1 MKKDEYVFDF
11 EEPSGQDGE
20 KGKSRENDDVDHAD
34 ASLLPVDDVQ
44 TGQNPQN
51 NPKKGKKIGAVL
63 LAVGIGVGCF
73 CAGFGVYPLLMD
85 SEIRSLLKIKN
96 IIQEKYYWEI
106 TDEEFYSA
114 LFAAVNEDVLDD
126 YSAYMTEEEFSANQT
141 EAAGTRT
148 GIGVT
153 FQVVSEDDAQSTFL
167 YFVCGN
173 SPAEKAG
180 LQRGDEIVAVGLQ
193 ESDMIALTSYQQLK
207 TFLESQSQGAPFY
220 LTYSRGG
227 TEQTV
232 QLSREVF
239 EENYVYYRTGSNSY
253 AFGGQDATELEET
266 QQPLTGLP
274 EDTAYIRL
282 TKFNGKASAQFSSAM
297 TLFQSQNMKHLVLDL
312 RGNGG
317 GYMNILSGISSYFCK
332 TATDSDPL
340 VASAKYKDGTE
351 YGFYATR
358 NLYHEYFSADSRIYL
373 LADADS
379 ASASECLIGCMIDYG
394 ALQPTDICLVE
405 KDGTAKTYGKGIMQ
419 TTYTFGLGVTDA
431 IRLTTAQIEWPLSSR
446 CIHGIGLTGADG
458 CKSTPYV
465 FDHDGEIYGGL
476 TALGITV

>member
-1 MKKDEYVFDF
+1 LTDGEAGTLGGSGRVMTNGAPSRVVFYLGQPRSISAIRVFTGNIDARGNQDF
-11 EEPSGQDGE
+11 EI
-20 KGKSRENDDVDHAD
+20 RLANNA
-34 ASLLPVDDVQ
+34 A
-44 TGQNPQN
+44 NP
-51 NPKKGKKIGAVL
+51 G
-63 LAVGIGVGCF
+63 
-73 CAGFGVYPLLMD
+73 
-85 SEIRSLLKIKN
+85 
-96 IIQEKYYWEI
+96 
-106 TDEEFYSA
+106 
-114 LFAAVNEDVLDD
+114 
-126 YSAYMTEEEFSANQT
+126 
-141 EAAGTRT
+141 
-148 GIGVT
+148 
-153 FQVVSEDDAQSTFL
+153 
-167 YFVCGN
+167 
-173 SPAEKAG
+173 
-180 LQRGDEIVAVGLQ
+180 
-193 ESDMIALTSYQQLK
+193 
-207 TFLESQSQGAPFY
+207 
-220 LTYSRGG
+220 
-227 TEQTV
+227 
-232 QLSREVF
+232 
-239 EENYVYYRTGSNSY
+239 
-253 AFGGQDATELEET
+253 
-266 QQPLTGLP
+266 QQPKFP
-274 EDTAYIRL
+274 EAPTFTSGD
-282 TKFNGKASAQFSSAM
+282 KVVG
-297 TLFQSQNMKHLVLDL
+297 
-312 RGNGG
+312 GNGG

-446 CIHGIGLTGADG
+446 CIHGVGLTGADG